1 MEYLIDSNSLIDS
14 YLKWYQP
21 EVFGSV
27 WDFIASEDSI
37 LMTGLVYNEIKY
49 PDELKNWTID
59 VFENEQIGLTQ
70 DIVSEYSEVMDWITD
85 STRWNEAGISEWQNP
100 DKADPWL
107 IATAK
112 INNQTIVTLDG
123 GGNVSLPNINS
134 LSKKEPKISA
144 VAAHFGVRTITMYEL
159 LLELKLRL

>member
-85 STRWNEAGISEWQNP
+85 STR
-100 DKADPWL
+100 
-107 IATAK
+107 
-112 INNQTIVTLDG
+112 
-123 GGNVSLPNINS
+123 
-134 LSKKEPKISA
+134 
-144 VAAHFGVRTITMYEL
+144 
-159 LLELKLRL
+159 